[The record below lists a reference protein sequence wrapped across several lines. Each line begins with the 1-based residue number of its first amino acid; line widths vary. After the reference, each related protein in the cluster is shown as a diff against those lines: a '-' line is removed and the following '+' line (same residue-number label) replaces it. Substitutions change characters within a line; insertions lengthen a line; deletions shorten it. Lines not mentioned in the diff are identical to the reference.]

1 MKTIAVG
8 LLVCAGA
15 LSMTVPASADGMDS
29 RRRVKRVAVAPLV
42 DAPYILSFQTY
53 GRRAIS
59 PPSPYVNVGSG
70 VYVYGKV
77 PYYDTYT
84 YMPVRYPR

>member
-1 MKTIAVG
+1 MKTIAVS
-8 LLVCAGA
+8 LLIGAGA

-29 RRRVKRVAVAPLV
+29 PRRAKRVAVSPPV
-42 DAPYILSFQTY
+42 EAPYVLSYQTY

-59 PPSPYVNVGSG
+59 PPSPYVNAGNG
-70 VYVYGKV
+70 VYVYGRV

-84 YMPVRYPR
+84 WLPVRYSR

>member
-1 MKTIAVG
+1 MKTLAVS
-8 LLVCAGA
+8 LLLGAGA

-29 RRRVKRVAVAPLV
+29 HRRVKRIAVSPLV
-42 DAPYILSFQTY
+42 DAPYVLSYQTY

-59 PPSPYVNVGSG
+59 PPSPYVNVGNG

-84 YMPVRYPR
+84 YLPVRYPR

>member
-1 MKTIAVG
+1 MKTIAIS
-8 LLVCAGA
+8 LLIGAGA

-29 RRRVKRVAVAPLV
+29 PRRVKRVAVMTLA
-42 DAPYILSFQTY
+42 DTPYVLSFQTY
-53 GRRAIS
+53 RGGALS
-59 PPSPYVNVGSG
+59 APSPYVNVGNG

>member
-1 MKTIAVG
+1 MKTIAVL
-8 LLVCAGA
+8 LLVGAGA
-15 LSMTVPASADGMDS
+15 LSMTVPAGADGLDS
-29 RRRVKRVAVAPLV
+29 QRRVRRVAVSPLV
-42 DAPYILSFQTY
+42 DAPYVLSFQTY

-59 PPSPYVNVGSG
+59 PPSPYVNAGNG
-70 VYVYGKV
+70 VYVYGRV